1 MSAAAFDTLRIA
13 RDLEAAGIERRQA
26 EALRTVAQSAR
37 AESATKADLEAA
49 VSGLEVRLRS
59 DLSSKADL
67 ETAVSGLEARL
78 RSDLASK
85 ADLAEL
91 RDATKAD
98 LEAVI
103 AEVRIATRADL
114 AAVRSELGTVRWAI
128 GLLAAFVFA
137 IGLRI
142 FGLI

>member
-13 RDLEAAGIERRQA
+13 RDLEAVGIERRQA
-26 EALRTVAQSAR
+26 EAHAEALRSVAQSAR

-49 VSGLEVRLRS
+49 VAGLEVRLRS
-59 DLSSKADL
+59 DL
-67 ETAVSGLEARL
+67 
-78 RSDLASK
+78 
-85 ADLAEL
+85 
-91 RDATKAD
+91 ATKAD
-98 LEAVI
+98 LEAAV
-103 AEVRIATRADL
+103 AEIRTATKTDL

-137 IGLRI
+137 IGLRL

>member
-13 RDLEAAGIERRQA
+13 RDLEAAGIERHQAEAHA
-26 EALRTVAQSAR
+26 EALRSVAQSAR

-49 VSGLEVRLRS
+49 
-59 DLSSKADL
+59 A
-67 ETAVSGLEARL
+67 AGLEARL
-78 RSDLASK
+78 RSDLATK
-85 ADLAEL
+85 ADLAAAVAGLEARL
-91 RDATKAD
+91 RSDLATKAD
-98 LEAVI
+98 LAAAV
-103 AEVRIATRADL
+103 AEIRTTTKADL

-137 IGLRI
+137 IGLRL